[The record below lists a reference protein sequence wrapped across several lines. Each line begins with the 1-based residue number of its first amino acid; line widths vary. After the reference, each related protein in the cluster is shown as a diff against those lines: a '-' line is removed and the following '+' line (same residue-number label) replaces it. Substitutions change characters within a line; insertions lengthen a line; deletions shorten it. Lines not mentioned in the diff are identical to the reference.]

1 MLVPHFGLTGDSG
14 TPEND
19 LLFTSPGL
27 IELNLKLAYIFELR
41 RLDSSL
47 ELFGGSDNLL
57 THYQNDL
64 DTGKNRDSG
73 YLKYGL
79 YKNAEVCRKG

>member
-57 THYQNDL
+57 NHYQNDF